1 MTDMNIESFLIAST
15 INTVI
20 GQRLVRVL
28 CQECREA
35 YTPSEEILNQIHAGF
50 NITEEE
56 KAAIAKSEST
66 KRSEENH
73 AGFRKIGAP
82 SREILTNRSILE
94 AIAEDPSILNR
105 KADKLDDNEEKRI
118 SKKDEPKSEIKP
130 SSFGKVTLFKPKGCS
145 KCDNGY
151 KGRMG
156 IYEVL
161 EIDSEIG
168 NTIIARK
175 SAEEIE
181 ALGIRKG
188 MLTMQQDGF
197 LKALE
202 GTTTLEEVLRVTKE

>member
-1 MTDMNIESFLIAST
+1 
-15 INTVI
+15 
-20 GQRLVRVL
+20 
-28 CQECREA
+28 
-35 YTPSEEILNQIHAGF
+35 
-50 NITEEE
+50 
-56 KAAIAKSEST
+56 
-66 KRSEENH
+66 
-73 AGFRKIGAP
+73 
-82 SREILTNRSILE
+82 
-94 AIAEDPSILNR
+94 
-105 KADKLDDNEEKRI
+105 
-118 SKKDEPKSEIKP
+118 
-130 SSFGKVTLFKPKGCS
+130 
-145 KCDNGY
+145 
-151 KGRMG
+151 MG